1 MPLVP
6 LVDLARLDL
15 SREVVSHASLY
26 RVLKQ
31 AGNFALA
38 DGLLHMDTSTDVV
51 VGYKDI
57 RRDAWWAADHIPG
70 RPLFPGALMIETS
83 AQIATYDFLC
93 RRPELDGAFI
103 GFTGIEGTRF
113 RAIVEPECRLLFAC
127 LAARLRKTMFTY
139 KVQGLV
145 GAEIVFE
152 TEITGMVI

>member
-6 LVDLARLDL
+6 LVDLATLDL
-15 SREVVSHASLY
+15 SREVVPHAALY

-31 AGNFALA
+31 SGNFALA
-38 DGLLHMDTSTDVV
+38 DGLLHMDTSTEIV

-57 RRDAWWAADHIPG
+57 RADAWWAADHIPG

-83 AQIATYDFLC
+83 AQIATYDFLQ

-103 GFTGIEGTRF
+103 GFTGIDGTRF
-113 RAIVEPECRLLFAC
+113 RATVEPECRLLFVC
-127 LAARLRKTMFTY
+127 LAARLRKAMFTY

-145 GAEIVFE
+145 ADEIVFE
-152 TEITGMVI
+152 AEITGMAI